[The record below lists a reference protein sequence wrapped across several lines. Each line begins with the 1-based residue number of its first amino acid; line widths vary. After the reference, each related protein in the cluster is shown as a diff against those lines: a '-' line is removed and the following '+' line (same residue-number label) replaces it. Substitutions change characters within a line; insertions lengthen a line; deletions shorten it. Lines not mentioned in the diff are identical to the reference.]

1 MGTMVGRVAL
11 VTGSTRGIGN
21 AIAHGLSAQGV
32 RVAVHG
38 RDPEAVERAASHID
52 GAIGVSGEI
61 SDPMALAQ
69 ICEHIRDA
77 LGPIDIVVNN
87 AGTST
92 RNFFLAS
99 SDEEWDH
106 LLAVNLFAPRN
117 VLRETVPDMQR
128 NGWGRIL
135 NVTSEAGVRGTAGF
149 SAYSASKGAL
159 IAFSLTLALELASS
173 GICVNAFAPVALTDL
188 VRSQVTPKMLDDLIA
203 RGMPTID
210 ECAEAALPLV
220 SDAAPNGAVVIM
232 HLGDQPIEVLAG
244 QSTS

>member
-1 MGTMVGRVAL
+1 MEGRVAL
-11 VTGSTRGIGN
+11 VTGSTRGVGN
-21 AIAHGLSAQGV
+21 AIARSLAARGV

-38 RDPEAVERAASHID
+38 RDPDAVENAASDIE
-52 GAIGVSGEI
+52 GAIGVPGEI
-61 SDPMALAQ
+61 SDPAAVAQ
-69 ICEHIRDA
+69 ICEDIRTT

-92 RNFFLAS
+92 RSFFLAS

-106 LLAVNLFAPRN
+106 LLAVNLLAPRN

-159 IAFSLTLALELASS
+159 IAFSLTLALELERS

-188 VRSQVTPKMLDDLIA
+188 VRSQVTPKMLDDLVA
-203 RGMPTID
+203 RGMPTIE
-210 ECAEAALPLV
+210 ECADAALPLLA
-220 SDAAPNGAVVIM
+220 DEAPNGHVVIM
-232 HLGDQPIEVLAG
+232 HLGEQPIEVLAG

>member
-1 MGTMVGRVAL
+1 MRVG
-11 VTGSTRGIGN
+11 
-21 AIAHGLSAQGV
+21 
-32 RVAVHG
+32 VHG
-38 RDPEAVERAASHID
+38 RDPDAVENAANDID
-52 GAIGVSGEI
+52 GAIGVAGEI
-61 SDPMALAQ
+61 SDPAAVTR
-69 ICEHIRDA
+69 ICERIRDE

-99 SDEEWDH
+99 SDDEWDH
-106 LLAVNLFAPRN
+106 LLAVNLLAPRN

-159 IAFSLTLALELASS
+159 IAFSLTLALELERS
-173 GICVNAFAPVALTDL
+173 GIRVNAFAPVALTDL
-188 VRSQVTPKMLDDLIA
+188 VRSQVTPKMLDDLVA
-203 RGMPTID
+203 RGIPTIE
-210 ECAEAALPLV
+210 ECADAALPLLA
-220 SDAAPNGAVVIM
+220 DAAPNGEIVIM
-232 HLGDQPIEVLAG
+232 HLGEQPIEVLAG